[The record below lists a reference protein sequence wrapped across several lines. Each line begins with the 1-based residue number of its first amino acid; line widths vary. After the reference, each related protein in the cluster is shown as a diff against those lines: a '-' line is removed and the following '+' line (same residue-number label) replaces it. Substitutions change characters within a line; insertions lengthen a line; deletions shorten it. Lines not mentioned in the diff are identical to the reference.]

1 MDGVKW
7 QILLKK
13 TDIRQITMSRNVKYY
28 FYLLLVFLRLV
39 VFIIAVCAG
48 LCGLLGG
55 GQVYRVL
62 KHFLISTATS
72 DKDDALRYANSN
84 REILIGVCRIC
95 ILPRCA
101 FEEIINSGKTYFFFL
116 AVELAAFLSKF
127 SV

>member
-1 MDGVKW
+1 MDGAKW

-55 GQVYRVL
+55 GQVYQVL

-72 DKDDALRYANSN
+72 NKDDALRYANLN
-84 REILIGVCRIC
+84 
-95 ILPRCA
+95 
-101 FEEIINSGKTYFFFL
+101 GKF
-116 AVELAAFLSKF
+116 
-127 SV
+127 